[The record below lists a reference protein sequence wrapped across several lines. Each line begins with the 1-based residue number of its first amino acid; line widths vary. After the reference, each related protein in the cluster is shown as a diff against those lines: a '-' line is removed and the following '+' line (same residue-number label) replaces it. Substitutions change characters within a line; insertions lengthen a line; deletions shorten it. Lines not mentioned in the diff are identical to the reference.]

1 MSFETS
7 AGIASQAGR
16 SKQGSL
22 SLIKI
27 FIILRM
33 PKRKKRIVIKV
44 GSNVLAQTDTGLDV
58 SSIDQLTRQISTLNK
73 LGVEII
79 LVSSGAVA
87 AGRSLITPPN
97 KTDEISKRQLFAAV
111 GQIKLI
117 NIYADQFAKQSCLC
131 AQVLVTKDDFRDREH
146 YMNMKNCITVLLQ
159 NKVIPILNENDVIS
173 VTELMFTDNDELAGL
188 VSSMVD
194 ADKLIILSNV
204 NGIYNGPPKLA
215 TSKLIPVIEY
225 GDTNFENFI
234 TTEKSNFGRGGMLT
248 KCSMANK
255 VASLGIPVQI
265 ANGKVKDV
273 LLDILD
279 EKPIGTLF
287 KAKKNISSIKKWVAH
302 SEGFVKGIVYI
313 DEGAA
318 KALRSEKPTSLLPIG
333 ITRIDGSFKKGD
345 IIKIAGNSGNQLGVG
360 KAQYNSEKAAELMHK
375 KNEKAL
381 VHYDYLFLN
390 YDQAK

>member
-1 MSFETS
+1 M
-7 AGIASQAGR
+7 
-16 SKQGSL
+16 
-22 SLIKI
+22 
-27 FIILRM
+27 
-33 PKRKKRIVIKV
+33 
-44 GSNVLAQTDTGLDV
+44 AQNNGGLDV
-58 SSIDQLTRQISTLNK
+58 KSIDQLTRQMSTLNK
-73 LGVEII
+73 QGIEII

-87 AGRSLITPPN
+87 AGRSLVTPPK

-117 NIYADQFAKQSCLC
+117 NIYAEQFAQQSCLC

-146 YMNMKNCITVLLQ
+146 YINMKNCITVLLQ
-159 NKVIPILNENDVIS
+159 NNVIPILNENDVIS

-204 NGIYNGPPKLA
+204 KGIYDGSPKLA
-215 TSKLIPVIEY
+215 ASKLIPIIEY
-225 GDTNFENFI
+225 GDTDFEHFI
-234 TTEKSNFGRGGMLT
+234 TSEKSNFGRGGMLT
-248 KCSMANK
+248 KCNMANK
-255 VASLGIPVQI
+255 VASMGIPVQI
-265 ANGKVKDV
+265 ANGKDQNI
-273 LLDILD
+273 LLDIIED
-279 EKPIGTLF
+279 KPVGTLF

-313 DEGAA
+313 DEGAV
-318 KALRSEKPTSLLPIG
+318 KALQSSKPTSLLPVG
-333 ITRIDGSFKKGD
+333 ITKIEGSFKKGD
-345 IIKIAGNSGNQLGVG
+345 IIKISSNSGKQLGVG

-390 YDQAK
+390 DDQVK